1 MNEQQLKQLLDDPKR
16 ILNIVRVFHSV
27 LHEYDKME
35 ELKAKQ
41 TSAQNLGVTSMGV
54 SDTLEIT
61 HKDQEGSIKSQ
72 IINGKNLHKMEVKK

>member
-1 MNEQQLKQLLDDPKR
+1 MDEQELKQLLNDPKR

-41 TSAQNLGVTSMGV
+41 AAGNKSGVAKMAL
-54 SDTLEIT
+54 SDTLEIIQKNKKGDVKT
-61 HKDQEGSIKSQ
+61 HV
-72 IINGKNLHKMEVKK
+72 INGKNLHKMEVKK

>member
-1 MNEQQLKQLLDDPKR
+1 MNEKELKQLLNDPKR

-41 TSAQNLGVTSMGV
+41 AAGKKPGVAKMSI
-54 SDTLEIT
+54 SDTVELTLKDKDGNIKNQ
-61 HKDQEGSIKSQ
+61 HKK
-72 IINGKNLHKMEVKK
+72 EVKK

>member
-41 TSAQNLGVTSMGV
+41 AGAKNPGVTSMGV

-61 HKDQEGSIKSQ
+61 YKDPEGSIKSQ